1 MITYMHN
8 FNKKKKCSA
17 FTKKKKKGVCV
28 VWDIYESLAV

>member
-17 FTKKKKKGVCV
+17 FTKKKKGMF
-28 VWDIYESLAV
+28 VWFGTFMRV

>member
-17 FTKKKKKGVCV
+17 FTKKKKKGMF
-28 VWDIYESLAV
+28 VWFGTFMRV